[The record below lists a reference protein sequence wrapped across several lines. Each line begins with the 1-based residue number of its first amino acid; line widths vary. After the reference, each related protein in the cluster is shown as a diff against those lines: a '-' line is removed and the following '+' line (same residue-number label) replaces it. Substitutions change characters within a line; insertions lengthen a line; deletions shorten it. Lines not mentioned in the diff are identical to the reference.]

1 MSWLGFTDC
10 ICICFQTTMIPFSQA
25 FVICPLPIQRKF
37 TGSDVRI
44 SRKKIYLRKLIVSD
58 DILNSNFLTSVIFS
72 FFQGETFSDFESMTD
87 RLIDE
92 ILLHISNYSTPP
104 TRISFVGHSLGTILI
119 RSAISKP
126 KLAHLVPFFH
136 TYLSLSGP
144 HLGTLY
150 NNSGLGKAI

>member
-10 ICICFQTTMIPFSQA
+10 ICICFQTTMIPFSPHKLLW
-25 FVICPLPIQRKF
+25 FVHYRFRESSL
-37 TGSDVRI
+37 DVRI
-44 SRKKIYLRKLIVSD
+44 SRKKKYLRKLIVSD